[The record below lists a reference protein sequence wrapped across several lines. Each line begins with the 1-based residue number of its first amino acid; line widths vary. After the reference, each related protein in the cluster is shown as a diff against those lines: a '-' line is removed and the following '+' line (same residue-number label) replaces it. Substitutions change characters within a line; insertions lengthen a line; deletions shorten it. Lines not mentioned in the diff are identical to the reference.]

1 MDKVHE
7 KLMESKKKTN
17 SELIV
22 MHDNKIIRIKPEN
35 TSPSRMD
42 FIQRSKEIFQQEI
55 SELQKLADKIG
66 PEMNEVVKLIYTS
79 KGKLVIMGVGKT
91 GIIGHKI
98 ASSLASTGTPTIFI
112 NAAEAMHGDLGMVSK
127 ADIVLLISNSG
138 SSSEIINIVA
148 PLKKIGCSLIAMTGN
163 LNSALAKEVSLVLN
177 VGVEKEACPMG
188 LAPTTSTTA
197 TLVMGDALTIC
208 LMERRGFK
216 AENYALYHPG
226 GALGRRLIS
235 RVKDEMSTNIPK
247 VYETTRFKDVIYEVS
262 NKRLGMT
269 MVYNADEKAV
279 GIITDGDI
287 RRAIQKFD
295 ELKNL
300 TAAEFMSDGF
310 KRIAPNELLTDALE
324 IMDLNK
330 ITTLTVLNEAE
341 EVVGILSIHNIIDFR
356 NPIN

>member
-1 MDKVHE
+1 
-7 KLMESKKKTN
+7 
-17 SELIV
+17 
-22 MHDNKIIRIKPEN
+22 
-35 TSPSRMD
+35 MD
-42 FIQRSKEIFQQEI
+42 FRERSKEIFKLEI
-55 SELQKLADKIG
+55 AELEKLAEKIG
-66 PEMNEVVKLIYTS
+66 PEMNEVVEKIYTS

-98 ASSLASTGTPTIFI
+98 SSSLASTGTPSIFV

-127 ADIVLLISNSG
+127 NDIVLLISNSG
-138 SSSEIINIVA
+138 SSSEILNVIA

-163 LNSALAKEVSLVLN
+163 PKSALANEVTLVLN
-177 VGVEKEACPMG
+177 VNVSKEACPLG

-235 RVKDEMSTNIPK
+235 QVKDEMFTDIPK
-247 VYETTRFKDVIYEVS
+247 VYETTLFKDIIYEVS

-269 MVYNADEKAV
+269 MVYNKNEQAI

-287 RRAIQKFD
+287 RRAIQRYD
-295 ELKNL
+295 EIKPL
-300 TAAEFMSDGF
+300 TAVDFMTQGF
-310 KRIAPNELLTDALE
+310 KKIEQDELLTEALE
-324 IMDLNK
+324 MMDLNK
-330 ITTLTVLNEAE
+330 ITTLTVVDNTEK
-341 EVVGILSIHNIIDFR
+341 VVGILSIHNIIDFR
-356 NPIN
+356 KLTH